1 MPIPRKDDRANWSAI
16 LSTVTSATPANI
28 KGVLV
33 AALAAAGFSI
43 SFISVGF
50 AFRAGADPATMIVF
64 RGLTGLLAGLV
75 MIRLLSDTYKLPAN
89 AVTPLVLATLGM
101 TLVNYGY
108 MIAIQYIPISLATL
122 TFYTY
127 PMVVLAITSLAER
140 RLPRPLA
147 TIAFVMAFGGLAIT
161 LGASLSG
168 LDWRGIASALVAT
181 TGGTLLF
188 FYGAVT
194 AKRTSI
200 ALYTLYS
207 HVAIILLGIA
217 VMWAFDGPHLP
228 HGTEGN
234 FAIIGMCLG
243 YTVGIS
249 AQFLAFRM
257 ISPAIAALVFNVE
270 PVITISLSALLLG
283 DVLSLNQ
290 YFGGALVISG
300 VVLATRVTNRQ

>member
-1 MPIPRKDDRANWSAI
+1 LNTVISANPS
-16 LSTVTSATPANI
+16 SI

-64 RGLTGLLAGLV
+64 RGIAGLLAGLV
-75 MIRLLSDTYKLPAN
+75 MLRWLSGPYKIPAN
-89 AVTPLVLATLGM
+89 AVVPLILATLGM

-108 MIAIQYIPISLATL
+108 MSAIQYIPISLATL

-127 PMVVLAITSLAER
+127 PMVVLAITSLVER

-147 TIAFVMAFGGLAIT
+147 FLAFDMAFSGLAIT
-161 LGASLSG
+161 LGASLHG
-168 LDWRGIASALVAT
+168 LDWRGVASALIAT
-181 TGGTLLF
+181 SGGTLLF
-188 FYGAVT
+188 FYGAVV
-194 AKRTSI
+194 ARRTRI

-207 HVAIILLGIA
+207 HAAIILLGIA
-217 VMWAFDGPHLP
+217 VMWALDGPQLP
-228 HGTEGN
+228 HGTQGIL
-234 FAIIGMCLG
+234 AVVGMCLG
-243 YTVGIS
+243 YTAGIS
-249 AQFLAFRM
+249 IQFLAFRM

-283 DVLSLNQ
+283 DVLSFNQ
-290 YFGGALVISG
+290 YVGGALVIGG
-300 VVLATRVTNRQ
+300 VILATKVASNK